1 MVHTRVFIGGFTYEL
16 GEDEHH
22 IDDLPELNGKP
33 EQLLMLKDAGFE
45 YFRISNLSVLELA
58 GKAIEKFFAKTSIP
72 PAEIDAVVF
81 ATSSM
86 GISNHLSHYFL
97 CNFLLQHK
105 LENAYPLISSLSF
118 CGNFLPALEKGYNY
132 IQTGQF
138 KNVLVVVSD
147 IIPVKSSRLAPPDVA
162 LGSDGAACCL
172 LSVNNFSN
180 FEISSINQ
188 AVNVRS
194 GLMDPD
200 KDFARYVKAVGDGIK
215 KVTSRSLATKEN
227 ARVSVT
233 KIFTN
238 NYSINVCKSYLRLI
252 RIPEDKID
260 LVNIGRFGHAGA
272 ADICINISD
281 YLASVKTTDKEAFLL
296 LSSGPFM
303 WGSALIQE
311 LGSN

>member
-1 MVHTRVFIGGFTYEL
+1 MVNTCVFIGGFSYEL
-16 GEDEHH
+16 GEDVHH
-22 IDDLPELNGKP
+22 IDDLPELTEKP
-33 EQLLMLKDAGFE
+33 EQITMLKDAGFE
-45 YFRISNLSVLELA
+45 YYRISNLSVLELA
-58 GKAIEKFFAKTSIP
+58 GKAIANFFAKTPIP

-132 IQTGQF
+132 IQTGRF
-138 KNVLVVVSD
+138 KNILVVVSD
-147 IIPVKSSRLAPPDVA
+147 IIPVRSSRLAPPDIA

-172 LSVNNFSN
+172 LSANKFSD

-188 AVNVRS
+188 VSNVRS
-194 GLMDPD
+194 GLLDPN
-200 KDFARYVKAVGDGIK
+200 KDFAGYVKAVGDGIK
-215 KVTSRSLATKEN
+215 TVTNRSFSANENSRAGLT
-227 ARVSVT
+227 R
-233 KIFTN
+233 IFTN
-238 NYSINVCKSYLRLI
+238 NYSKNVCKSYLRLI

-260 LVNIGRFGHAGA
+260 LGNIARFGHAGA

-281 YLASVKTTDKEAFLL
+281 YLASGQIAGKRSFLL

-303 WGSALIQE
+303 WGSALISTHQ
-311 LGSN
+311 N